1 MKKSV
6 VLSTIPLIIYG
17 LYLTVMQIRFGRN
30 FFIIGFSLTFLATFV
45 YALFSIS
52 IFRKTTTLNLKIVL
66 GFSALLAL
74 TLGVLAGIV
83 GDDYESALFSGVA
96 VQTIISF
103 IVVATSFAKGNKGQI
118 VVDSETGSA
127 YRVVNGLAQRL
138 SESDAR
144 RYVDGSERTYDF
156 SSGSIPIA
164 DGFSSISGAGSSGI
178 DSGITINPSSG
189 LPMNGGMLGFDDG
202 FSSMSGTGSSGIDS
216 SITINPSSGLPMN
229 GGMSGLDVGG
239 NSWGTNF
246 NDPSGSQ
253 NSYDPNR
260 GY

>member
-17 LYLTVMQIRFGRN
+17 LYLTVMQIRFGGN

-74 TLGVLAGIV
+74 TLGVLTGIV

-189 LPMNGGMLGFDDG
+189 LPMNGGM
-202 FSSMSGTGSSGIDS
+202 
-216 SITINPSSGLPMN
+216 
-229 GGMSGLDVGG
+229 SGLDVGG
-239 NSWGTNF
+239 NSWGTSF